1 MKSKRSTFVSL
12 LVLPATLMSGL
23 AVSAEDMVLV
33 PEGSFTPFFLK
44 RDDANAGEQTKVKVD
59 GFWIDSTPVTNRKF
73 QAFISKHPDWHKS
86 NIKKI
91 FTDSHY
97 LEHWHN
103 AQATPDAADLD
114 KPVVNVS
121 WFAAEAYC
129 EAQGKRLP
137 TTDEWEY
144 TLTDNERDKENL
156 QKQIISWYSL
166 PNKVLPQIRSQP
178 PNGFGVYDLAG
189 VVWEWTADFNSYMAP
204 PDSRNSGD
212 KTLFCGSGSLNASNL
227 GDYAAF
233 MRYSYRES
241 LKGNF
246 TGKNLGFRCAKDAK

>member
-1 MKSKRSTFVSL
+1 MKSKRSPFISM
-12 LVLPATLMSGL
+12 LVLPMALLSGP

-44 RDDANAGEQTKVKVD
+44 RDDANPVEQPKVKVD
-59 GFWIDSTPVTNRKF
+59 QFWMDSTPVTNRKF
-73 QAFISKHPDWHKS
+73 QEFVSKHPDWHKS
-86 NIKKI
+86 NIRKI

-97 LEHWHN
+97 LEHWQN
-103 AQATPDAADLD
+103 AQGSPDTENLD
-114 KPVVNVS
+114 QPVVNVS
-121 WFAAEAYC
+121 WFAADAYC

-144 TLTDNERDKENL
+144 TLADNERDKENL
-156 QKQIISWYSL
+156 QKQIIKWYSV
-166 PNKVLPQIRSQP
+166 PNKTLPKAGSQP
-178 PNGFGVYDLAG
+178 ANGFGVYDLAG

-204 PDSRNSGD
+204 PDARDSGD